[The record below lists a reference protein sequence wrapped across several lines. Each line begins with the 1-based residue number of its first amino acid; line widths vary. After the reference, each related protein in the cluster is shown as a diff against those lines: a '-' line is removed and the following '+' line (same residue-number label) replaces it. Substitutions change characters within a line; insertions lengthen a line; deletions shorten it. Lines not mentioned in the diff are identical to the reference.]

1 MKFKSWWQ
9 VIWMNKIW
17 RTPKILRHFLL
28 KQVLVFACPW
38 INKNVPLVRSNS
50 LALNSFCI
58 LVSQGKLRSEKMMK
72 FVFMLPLIC
81 ACLYS
86 SRAGS
91 PTQKQVRQSSG
102 LFISEKNT
110 FYYAFCEPFQWWAE
124 SLGFLLIIHRNLK
137 RVNERIVIF
146 TDTGVRLTSGLQ
158 ACFLFAGFITASN
171 TRKRGKEIFW
181 LVYSMLYVWWWL
193 PAYSFIF
200 LDAW

>member
-1 MKFKSWWQ
+1 MIIYRLTWPVGFCEGAIIGPWNMTFYSTLKKTSDDPVYRLIKTNFKKEKQTFDINFNFPKSIKIILDLSSETRLKFKSWWQ

-72 FVFMLPLIC
+72 FVFMLSLIC

-91 PTQKQVRQSSG
+91 TTQKQVRQSSG
-102 LFISEKNT
+102 LFISEKL
-110 FYYAFCEPFQWWAE
+110 PFTAH
-124 SLGFLLIIHRNLK
+124 FANLF
-137 RVNERIVIF
+137 N
-146 TDTGVRLTSGLQ
+146 SGLK
-158 ACFLFAGFITASN
+158 ASA
-171 TRKRGKEIFW
+171 F
-181 LVYSMLYVWWWL
+181 S
-193 PAYSFIF
+193 
-200 LDAW
+200 